1 MKAVVELASAFGFG
15 TVFGSIV
22 SLLVNQHLLRRKER
36 DDRRVETDRATH
48 TERMTRL
55 IVANL
60 SAFIRSNR
68 CREGERDELA
78 ELIQNLSAGDVHV
91 RFLDPVVQV
100 RWAAFVKLSAT
111 CGWQRLSG
119 VITELEITE
128 YTAALESWRSAARRS
143 FGPLLESDPPRLR
156 KTAPTPTQEEAA

>member
-1 MKAVVELASAFGFG
+1 VLELTSAFGFG
-15 TVFGSIV
+15 SVFGSIV
-22 SLLVNQHLLRRKER
+22 SLLLKEQLLRRKER
-36 DDRRVETDRATH
+36 HDRRVETDRATCH
-48 TERMTRL
+48 ERRTRL

-78 ELIQNLSAGDVHV
+78 ALIQNLSDGDVHV
-91 RFLDPVVQV
+91 RFLDPAVQV

-156 KTAPTPTQEEAA
+156 KTAQARAQEEAA

>member
-1 MKAVVELASAFGFG
+1 MKAVLQLASTFGLG
-15 TVFGSIV
+15 IVFGSV
-22 SLLVNQHLLRRKER
+22 ASLLLREHLLRRKER
-36 DDRRVETDRATH
+36 RDRRVEIDRATCH
-48 TERMTRL
+48 ERMTRL

-78 ELIQNLSAGDVHV
+78 EIIQHLSDGDVHV
-91 RFLDPVVQV
+91 RFLDPAVQV
-100 RWAAFVKLSAT
+100 RWASFVKLSAT

-128 YTAALESWRSAARRS
+128 YTAALESWRSAARKS

-156 KTAPTPTQEEAA
+156 KTARTLTEEEAA